1 MLNFKKLFSKG
12 DNEELVIT
20 PKEISGKFILTVDN
34 IQLGILKH
42 ENGMWTFEYT
52 KEFKE
57 NVDDYNLIVGFPDIN
72 KTYSQE
78 TLWPFFLI
86 RIPGLKQ
93 PAIREIIEKENIDQN
108 NEVEL
113 LTRFGKKTIANP
125 YELSPV

>member
-1 MLNFKKLFSKG
+1 MLNFKKWFSKG
-12 DNEELVIT
+12 GDDELTIT
-20 PKEISGKFILTVDN
+20 PKEISGKFILTVDH
-34 IQLGILKH
+34 IPLGILKH
-42 ENGMWTFEYT
+42 ENGMWTFKYT

-57 NVDDYNLIVGFPDIN
+57 KISDYNPIVGFPDIN
-72 KTYSQE
+72 KTYRQE

-125 YELSPV
+125 YELSPA